1 MRRFHMSIYDLIL
14 KRIREIQGKTE
25 EEEPLT
31 NISASS
37 MLTAEITLISSIL
50 IALIMVRLIN
60 KALMIVLVIAVFF
73 IALMI
78 TPIMPKLIREQND
91 SFNNMIFYI
100 VLALGILI
108 ALFYWGNLNV

>member
-1 MRRFHMSIYDLIL
+1 MNIYDLIL

-25 EEEPLT
+25 EEEPIT
-31 NISASS
+31 NISASA
-37 MLTAEITLISSIL
+37 MLTAEITIISSLL

-73 IALMI
+73 IILMA
-78 TPIMPKLIREQND
+78 TPIMPKLRREQND
-91 SFNNMIFYI
+91 SFSNMIFYV

-108 ALFYWGNLNV
+108 TLLYWGNLNV

>member
-1 MRRFHMSIYDLIL
+1 MSIYDLIL
-14 KRIREIQGKTE
+14 RGLTGKSE

-31 NISASS
+31 NISASA
-37 MLTAEITLISSIL
+37 MLTAEITLISSVL
-50 IALIMVRLIN
+50 IALIMVRLVS

-73 IALMI
+73 IALMA

-91 SFNNMIFYI
+91 SFSNMIFYI

-108 ALFYWGNLNV
+108 TLFYWGNFNV